1 MNRIYFVRHGQSEAN
16 ASRVFSSLPGK
27 YPLTSKGTQQAAATG
42 EYFKNLE
49 IDEVYSSNL
58 LRAFQTASI
67 ISDSHDIIPSQFEEF
82 AEIDTGDLED
92 KPIDNESIAF
102 YYGIVSSW
110 IDGNHSATFP
120 GGENFITLINRMKYG
135 LRRVCAGKR
144 NKNIIV
150 VAHGG
155 LLTLTLPHLFSN
167 VTAEEFLGIESNRYV
182 ENCSITEAEIEFSGG
197 NLNCN
202 LLKWG
207 DASHISSEIREIRSK
222 V

>member
-16 ASRVFSSLPGK
+16 AAKVFSSLPGK
-27 YPLTSKGTQQAAATG
+27 YPLTSRGVKQAAATG
-42 EYFKNLE
+42 IHFKDLK

-67 ISDSHDIIPSQFEEF
+67 ISDSHNLIPTQFEDF

-102 YYGIVSSW
+102 YYDIVGSW
-110 IDGNHSATFP
+110 IRGNHSTAFP
-120 GGENFITLINRMKYG
+120 GGENFSTILNRMTNG
-135 LRRVCAGKR
+135 LKQVCAGKR
-144 NKNIIV
+144 NKNIVI

-155 LLTLTLPHLFSN
+155 LLTLTLPHLFAN
-167 VTAEEFLGIESNRYV
+167 IAAEEFLEIESNRYV
-182 ENCSITEAEIEFSGG
+182 ENCSIIDTEMEFSGG

-202 LLKWG
+202 LIKWG
-207 DASHISSEIREIRSK
+207 DASHISNDLREITDK
-222 V
+222 K